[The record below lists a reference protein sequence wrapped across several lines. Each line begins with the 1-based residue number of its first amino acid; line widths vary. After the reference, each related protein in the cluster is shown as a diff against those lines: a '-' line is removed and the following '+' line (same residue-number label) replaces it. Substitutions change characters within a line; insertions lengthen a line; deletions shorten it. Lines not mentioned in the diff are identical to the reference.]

1 MFKKIFYSLT
11 ILAMLFG
18 MFGVMGTGGVQ
29 KAAAYSGT
37 AIVGNVVPALS
48 TYDYFAGPPAPPAG
62 LHFHGY
68 AVDFN
73 TMTAEAPDPATTCIA
88 DPSAHTAWV
97 TVETGANAHFLHLH
111 ASTAFDATVAVF
123 ADNSGLGVELGCQN
137 TGAINTDGL
146 HNADLVIAA
155 APLTTYHVYLAPR
168 AFGGDPLAVP
178 AGDREADLWIA
189 QFRFGSGII
198 ANLCET
204 NQPGGVSPLRC
215 DQASEP
221 VVAATVQAQLS
232 TGGTIHT
239 DWFDWAGNTLQGLGV
254 WTSTGNG
261 DLFIDVPDAPAG
273 ASWTLGISSLNDT
286 LAPFTIDT
294 IWFIP
299 AVGSFLALDPDDS
312 TSYKDSLFAAHSFLN
327 RAGVGVF
334 NPAVF
339 VAAAGG
345 VLPNFELAV
354 DETVD
359 FRIIP
364 GGFYDFEAT
373 AHNVADFAGLAT
385 DYYLV
390 SRGVDCLNVLA
401 TCRLAFDTRDVLPGA
416 FAHPHA
422 SIDRNENL
430 VNLPPPPLFVN
441 EDWNYLDFAVG
452 ATGTNFATSE
462 IYTWV
467 DNDDIVVSAGVP
479 LYMDAEAND
488 YKGDQWVMQATTPGP
503 IPSTMVANTR
513 ATPLVWRLLWDV
525 EEGPFDLTDNF
536 GELFTTLTAPGM
548 TSGIVTEVPWASAA
562 GPDITASWTTY
573 NDFHGNILIARSPI
587 DNLPIDYYPDF
598 WDTPSGGVIWHRET
612 FAVPFVVANEILG
625 ANLGEV
631 NPAYV
636 AGSLAVT
643 GLQIG
648 RHIVERCIDDP
659 NQAGLALDWFAIHFE
674 CPQLLHAISAT
685 DTRMSGHWA
694 WSWVE
699 GMYELDLTTGTAPGV
714 YSPDMTIK
722 RAEMAVFLSRL
733 LSGNSAI
740 PPAGA
745 GTGLV
750 YTDVLA
756 GFWAAGNIEQLNA
769 YNISGDCNPALAGA
783 QFCPDGMVSRAEMA
797 KFIEQTFR
805 VAVANGMA
813 LPDGLVPGVPFWDV
827 NFNVITPGTIFVDV
841 PAGNWAAI
849 WTDEMWLDGLTEGC
863 RTEMSGF
870 AFIHYY
876 CPDDPVTRGQMAKFI
891 VSAFAPTWDIRD
903 GWPILAPER

>member
-18 MFGVMGTGGVQ
+18 MFGVMGNGGVQ
-29 KAAAYSGT
+29 KAAAWSGT
-37 AIVGNVVPALS
+37 VINAAGFNNFSVPANG
-48 TYDYFAGPPAPPAG
+48 TMQ
-62 LHFHGY
+62 FHGY

-73 TMTAEAPDPATTCIA
+73 LTDDQAGDPATTCIA
-88 DPSAHTAWV
+88 DPITLDASAWV
-97 TVETGANAHFLHLH
+97 TVTTLAAATFLHIH
-111 ASTAFDATVAVF
+111 ASTAFDATIAVF
-123 ADNSGLGVELGCQN
+123 ADNSGLGAELGCQN
-137 TGAINTDGL
+137 TGAINADGL

-155 APLTTYHVYLAPR
+155 TPLTTYHVYLAPR
-168 AFGGDPLAVP
+168 AFGFDPLGGGVDFPP
-178 AGDREADLWIA
+178 AGAVGDQEADLWIGEFA
-189 QFRFGSGII
+189 YGGGII
-198 ANLCET
+198 VNLCET
-204 NQPGGVSPLRC
+204 NNDAAGPVGILRC
-215 DQASEP
+215 DTANEP
-221 VVAATVQAQLS
+221 LTGATVQAQLS

-239 DWFDWAGNTLQGLGV
+239 DFTLALQGLGT
-254 WTSTGNG
+254 WTSTANG
-261 DLFIDVPDAPAG
+261 DLFVDVPDAAAG
-273 ASWTLGISSLNDT
+273 TSWTLGISSLND
-286 LAPFTIDT
+286 AGAIPTIDT

-312 TSYKDSLFAAHSFLN
+312 LSYFDSLAVNHVFLN

-354 DETVD
+354 DETAN

-401 TCRLAFDTRDVLPGA
+401 TCRLAFDTRDALPGA

-462 IYTWV
+462 IFTWA

-479 LYMDAEAND
+479 LYMDAEADD
-488 YKGDQWVMQATTPGP
+488 YKGDQWIMQATTPGP

-548 TSGIVTEVPWASAA
+548 TAGIVTEVPWASAA

-573 NDFHGNILIARSPI
+573 NDFHGNVLIARSPI
-587 DNLPIDYYPDF
+587 DVLPIDYYPAR
-598 WDTPSGGVIWHRET
+598 WDDPLVWHRET

-714 YSPDMTIK
+714 YSPDLTIK

-733 LSGNSAI
+733 LSGNSAV

-769 YNISGDCNPALAGA
+769 YNISGDCNLALAGA
-783 QFCPDGMVSRAEMA
+783 QFCPDAAVTRAEMS

-805 VAVANGMA
+805 VANANGM
-813 LPDGLVPGVPFWDV
+813 PVWWDE
-827 NFNVITPGTIFVDV
+827 NLNVTTPGTIFIDV
-841 PAGNWAAI
+841 PSGNWAAWWI
-849 WTDEMWLDGLTEGC
+849 DELWVDGLTEGC

-870 AFIHYY
+870 AFIHYF
-876 CPDDPVTRGQMAKFI
+876 CPDDPVTRGQMAKFV
-891 VSAFAPTWDIRD
+891 VSAFATPANIQD